1 MGKFK
6 PVQSKKKKAGPMKS
20 GVPCIILM
28 ISGMVLLLLLF
39 YAVVKSK

>member
-6 PVQSKKKKAGPMKS
+6 PVQSKKKAGPVKS

>member
-1 MGKFK
+1 MAKFK
-6 PVQSKKKKAGPMKS
+6 PVQAKKKKAGPATS
-20 GVPCIILM
+20 GIPCIILL

>member
-1 MGKFK
+1 MAKFK
-6 PVQSKKKKAGPMKS
+6 PVQPKKKKTGPATS
-20 GVPCIILM
+20 GIPCIILL